1 MKIVIYSV
9 LYLFGLGD
17 NPISVQPRNDCQAIR
32 SDWENI
38 GKDFYKA
45 GVFGLGKLLRSKSN
59 S

>member
-45 GVFGLGKLLRSKSN
+45 IQRYEGQQSIKC
-59 S
+59 